1 MAIQL
6 KSNCNIVN
14 TQAILAQ
21 VLTGLNDGTYDFDQA
36 QAIISSL
43 YEKWKQTDSTS
54 ISFQEQLIRA
64 GLDSYGFEFNTSGQ
78 QALPQLAIQSLD
90 ISNPELFRYRDT
102 ARNKINGTFSHQV
115 FDFLFINRKRTNKY
129 NPYITTK
136 SDFNFGVTNLK
147 NYLVSIIINELGI
160 EHLKGKKFFDSTG
173 AIVENGVV
181 LYQELMQQSRE
192 VGNFLKYYAYKTLD
206 DPIKN
211 EQNLKVLQALIAL
224 NNFDSMLATELNGL
238 ITINPS
244 QVGML
249 NNINYSQETEGTSTE
264 YWAADT
270 HEDKNIKNFTSNM
283 AKFIMRQIPKVVK
296 TGNNY
301 VQING
306 QYLTPNDLYIL
317 SSILKQ
323 AEFEYNILHAKDGK
337 QIILA
342 TNLVDGIYTLFR
354 PENRYALPALRN
366 AKVELLDSIESFL
379 WEGDTENFSISDLYK
394 ENFTKNRNILDVESL
409 LDFEVYQSSSPAY
422 IEISESGLSDTKN
435 YGGVYAGGNAL
446 LNNITDFVVAQLQS
460 KKKRLSKEYYNDGK
474 PVQQDIS
481 SPIINVLLTQVLGFE
496 SPELYA
502 NFIVT
507 HINTLNI
514 LAKEIAF
521 ILHDKTSNST
531 ASIREAL
538 AQPDQKIN
546 LYKAVSRKVDSLLS
560 SKIPEAFKVDY
571 AKSLSDR
578 AITQFDSNSGA
589 TIPTYRLNS
598 AITHLQW
605 FMHQYKTQ
613 KANEEIRLA
622 EEILKRKLL
631 DSEKKRITTGGFET
645 FMTSLGVN
653 QEVWKDLKKERDVL
667 TAPYTNILADN
678 PLLLSKYT
686 DDSLNEF
693 NTYYKGYAAYF
704 LGIGDSEQYTSFNE
718 LPPSDQMSLLILHN
732 LQTLKNGIF
741 YFQPVCYSDKV
752 SIGLI
757 GLNTHTLFEDGSTL
771 EQLLYSDDAIEHIR
785 KIDFKQRQKNLCVT
799 INNILYKWHKYAT
812 YIGHPDAAKFKPITE
827 DELFG
832 NKGNERYSN
841 SRREQ
846 TSGVLK
852 AFAARY
858 QALNEF
864 LASMPEKGFRRALD
878 YASKNGIEFIDE
890 LDYVLTFNKKENKY
904 QVAINKSIALDFSEV
919 QSWGAFNK
927 SQEKQMEKAVKS
939 PEFLK
944 MIKSLQVR
952 LTQAKEGEA
961 IYDLLVSDKQ
971 TTRFF
976 KKEYSKEVKG
986 YIIIPEVNS
995 EGTSLFELAY
1005 RKQAALANMGRFAF
1019 IDLVSKSYYLDP
1031 SKNSSLTPEKDRA
1044 KRIDAM
1050 AKRMVL
1056 YPATIQ
1062 AYQQGRINGVSQEA
1076 RVSVI
1081 EDPKELT
1088 WNLNGD
1094 THKQDI
1100 YDGSGF
1106 ISPFWSRMEDN
1117 SLPGH
1122 GIKGTK
1128 KTLGTSTRGL
1138 NSTLFKWAEFPITN
1152 EGMRMSHTSKYDLHT
1167 IFKKMHDE
1175 TWSEDI
1181 DITRSFT
1188 GAIIDNPSQLIQKR
1202 IYVSD
1207 GFVNWMIAGI
1217 KKIGYNQYEIIKY
1230 EVNAKGEILDTTGK
1244 VLKKGSSTTNEVP
1257 VPSKST
1263 QLVKIDSI
1271 YALWQ
1276 TLGGIHSMELVDG
1289 YLEPSE
1295 SSIDATFEYIINVG
1309 NKKIEGTPRHWSQS
1323 TISQPLRNKF
1333 IAICANKSAIKRGA
1347 ANINTAKDAWSSD
1360 KSLNFFTINT
1370 SCFGVQLDANHH
1382 SDMSDVREMS
1392 QTISTLAGNGYTM
1405 EVAEQAY
1412 NSIGDLVQ
1420 ISLKKVN
1427 KYISTVEKQGID
1439 ESIRMISEKLVQRLA
1454 TEDKISSTDAF
1465 VDMFSEE
1472 LSVTLPISDRRF
1484 YKLFVK
1490 EILEDLNK
1498 SSIRRRYSG
1507 LGGILNPASNIVQ
1520 LYTLNGQTYTY
1531 PTLLRKAKREL
1542 RKNPEVIRALS
1553 RFTTSTS
1560 RNKDLDIV
1568 KFYMLQQ
1575 THPDWKI
1582 EDIILSLDNDV
1593 TQKVK
1598 PHSSNIIKVLDTIRY
1613 RIKNELGQWSNW
1625 TVKQLDSEEALLEY
1639 KALLDA
1645 NTDYVSGESNM
1656 EVELILS
1663 KPHDLRPQ
1671 SISWTTEH
1679 TTAEGQIEK
1688 IPQSVYTTIG
1698 ARLSTAVGKT
1708 DPGTEDMLTVQLAI
1722 TELTQLGQ
1730 EFKQQCEL

>member
-6 KSNCNIVN
+6 KSNCSIVN
-14 TQAILAQ
+14 TQAVLAQ

-43 YEKWKQTDSTS
+43 HEKWKQAGSTG

-64 GLDSYGFEFNTSGQ
+64 GLDSYGFELNTSGQ
-78 QALPQLAIQSLD
+78 KALPQLAIQSLD

-102 ARNKINGTFSHQV
+102 ARNKINGAFSHQV
-115 FDFLFINRKRTNKY
+115 FDFLFINRKRTNKQ

-136 SDFNFGVTNLK
+136 ADFNFGVANLK
-147 NYLVSIIINELGI
+147 NHLASIIVNELGI
-160 EHLKGKKFFDSTG
+160 EYLKGKKFFDSTG

-181 LYQELMQQSRE
+181 LYQELMRESRE

-206 DPIKN
+206 DPIKS
-211 EQNLKVLQALIAL
+211 EQNLKVLQALVAL
-224 NNFDSMLATELNGL
+224 NNFDSMLATELKGL

-244 QVGML
+244 QAGLL
-249 NNINYSQETEGTSTE
+249 NNTNYSQETEGTSTE

-270 HEDKNIKNFTSNM
+270 HEDKNIKNYTSNM

-301 VQING
+301 VQVNG
-306 QYLTPNDLYIL
+306 QYLTPNDLYVL
-317 SSILKQ
+317 SSVLKQ
-323 AEFEYNILHAKDGK
+323 AEFEYNVLHAKDGK
-337 QIILA
+337 KVVLA
-342 TNLVDGIYTLFR
+342 TNLVDGIYTLFQ
-354 PENRYALPALRN
+354 PENRRALPALRN
-366 AKVELLDSIESFL
+366 AKVELIDSIEAFL
-379 WEGDTENFSISDLYK
+379 WKGDNDNFSISDLYK
-394 ENFTKNRNILDVESL
+394 ENFSRNRNILDVESL
-409 LDFEVYQSSSPAY
+409 LDFEIYQSSSPAY
-422 IEISESGLSDTKN
+422 VEMSESGLSDTKN
-435 YGGVYAGGNAL
+435 YGGAYAGGNAL
-446 LNNITDFVVAQLQS
+446 LNNLTDFTVAQLQS
-460 KKKRLSKEYYNDGK
+460 KKKRISKEYYNDGK
-474 PVQQDIS
+474 PATLDVD
-481 SPIINVLLTQVLGFE
+481 SPIINVLLTQALCFE
-496 SPELYA
+496 SPELYTSFVA
-502 NFIVT
+502 T
-507 HINTLNI
+507 HIQTLNT

-521 ILHDKTSNST
+521 TLHDKSSSSG
-531 ASIREAL
+531 AAIREAL

-546 LYKAVSRKVDSLLS
+546 LYNAVSKRIESILKG
-560 SKIPEAFKVDY
+560 KIPEAFKVDY

-578 AITQFDSNSGA
+578 AITQFDSNSGS
-589 TIPTYRLNS
+589 TIPAYRLNS

-605 FMHQYKTQ
+605 FMHQYKETQ
-613 KANEEIRLA
+613 EAQN
-622 EEILKRKLL
+622 
-631 DSEKKRITTGGFET
+631 T
-645 FMTSLGVN
+645 
-653 QEVWKDLKKERDVL
+653 
-667 TAPYTNILADN
+667 PHTNILVEN

-686 DDSLNEF
+686 DGSLNEF
-693 NTYYKGYAAYF
+693 NTYYKGHAAYF
-704 LGIGDSEQYTSFNE
+704 LGIGNSESYTSFNE
-718 LPPSDQMSLLILHN
+718 LPPSDQMALLALHN

-752 SIGLI
+752 SVGLI
-757 GLNTHTLFEDGSTL
+757 GLNTHTLFKDGSTL
-771 EQLLYSDDAIEHIR
+771 ESLLYSSDAIESVR
-785 KIDFKQRQKNLCVT
+785 RMDFQQRQKNLCVT
-799 INNILYKWHKYAT
+799 INSILNKWYKYAIH
-812 YIGHPDAAKFKPITE
+812 IGHPAASTFKPITE

-832 NKGNERYSN
+832 EKGNERYSN

-846 TSGVLK
+846 SSGVIK

-864 LASMPEKGFRRALD
+864 LASMPEKGLRNALD
-878 YASKNGIEFIDE
+878 YASANGEEFIDE
-890 LDYVLTFNKKENKY
+890 LDYVLTYNKKQKKY
-904 QVAINKSIALDFSEV
+904 EIAANKSIALDFSEV
-919 QSWGAFNK
+919 HSFAAFNK
-927 SQEKQMEKAVKS
+927 AQEKQINKAIKS

-944 MIKSLQVR
+944 MMQSLQTR
-952 LTQAKEGEA
+952 LVSSKAGEE
-961 IYDLLVSDKQ
+961 IYDLLVSDEK

-976 KKEYSKEVKG
+976 KKEWNADVKG
-986 YIIIPEVNS
+986 YVVVPEVNN
-995 EGTSLFELAY
+995 EGIPLFELEY

-1031 SKNSSLTPEKDRA
+1031 SKNASLTPEKDRA

-1062 AYQQGRINGVSQEA
+1062 TYQQGRINGVSQEA
-1076 RVSVI
+1076 KVAVV

-1094 THKQDI
+1094 THQQDI

-1122 GIKGTK
+1122 GIRGTK
-1128 KTLGTSTRGL
+1128 KTLGTSTRGM

-1175 TWSEDI
+1175 EWKDDV

-1188 GAIIDNPSQLIQKR
+1188 GSIIDNPGQLIQKR
-1202 IYVSD
+1202 MFVSD

-1217 KKIGYNQYEIIKY
+1217 KKIGYNQYEITKF
-1230 EVNAKGEILDTTGK
+1230 EVNQKGEMVDITGRVVK
-1244 VLKKGSSTTNEVP
+1244 RTGGQLSGEY
-1257 VPSKST
+1257 SKST
-1263 QLVKIDSI
+1263 EIVQIDSI

-1276 TLGGIHSMELVDG
+1276 AMGGIHSMELVDG

-1309 NKKIEGTPRHWSQS
+1309 NKKSEGTPRHWSQS
-1323 TISQPLRNKF
+1323 TIHQPLRNRF

-1347 ANINTAKDAWSSD
+1347 ANINTSKDAWSSN
-1360 KSLNFFTINT
+1360 KSLNYFTINT

-1382 SDMSDVREMS
+1382 ADMADVREMS

-1427 KYISTVEKQGID
+1427 KYISTVEKKGLE

-1465 VDMFSEE
+1465 VEMFSEE

-1507 LGGILNPASNIVQ
+1507 LGGILNPASNLVQ
-1520 LYTLNGQTYTY
+1520 LYTVEGQTYTY

-1542 RKNPEVIRALS
+1542 RKNPEAIRALQ

-1560 RNKDLDIV
+1560 RNKDLDII
-1568 KFYMLQQ
+1568 KFYMQQ
-1575 THPDWKI
+1575 LAHPDWKI
-1582 EDIILSLDNDV
+1582 EDIILSLDSEV
-1593 TQKVK
+1593 TQRIK

-1613 RIKNELGQWSNW
+1613 RIQNEQGEWSDW
-1625 TVKQLDSEEALLEY
+1625 TVKQLDSEEAMLEY
-1639 KALLDA
+1639 KELLDS
-1645 NTDYVSGESNM
+1645 NTDYVTGESTM

-1663 KPHDLRPQ
+1663 RPHDLRPQ

-1679 TTAEGQIEK
+1679 TTNDGQIEK

-1708 DPGTEDMLTVQLAI
+1708 DPGAEDMLAVQLAI

-1730 EFKQQCEL
+1730 EFKQQCAL